1 MTQSIIH
8 NITNTAKRTGIA
20 FLFIIGFACEDQ
32 INPTLE
38 EAPPIVVVDAWINNL
53 DEPQTI
59 RLTNSQSYF
68 DNTTP
73 PAISGATVS
82 IEDSEGRIYNFLE
95 QTDGSYQWAP
105 AMETF
110 GAVGLDFTL
119 TIMIGGTTY
128 TANSSMNRVPVIDSV
143 TFRFEEENFILP
155 DSYFAEFWSRDPI
168 GTGDTYWIK
177 AYKNGQFLNN
187 PDEIN
192 IAFDAGFSEGGNVDG
207 LIFIPPIR
215 DGINPFE
222 EDEDDEFLSPYED
235 GDFVEVEIHSITN
248 DAFIFL
254 NETSLQI
261 DRPGGF
267 AELFAT
273 PLSNVPT
280 NIVSSDPAE
289 RVAGFF
295 SVSAVESNSSTL
307 DVTQVPRED

>member
-95 QTDGSYQWAP
+95 QTDGSYQWTP

-280 NIVSSDPAE
+280 NIVSSDPSE

>member
-280 NIVSSDPAE
+280 NIVSSDPSE

>member
-8 NITNTAKRTGIA
+8 NITNTVKRTGIA
-20 FLFIIGFACEDQ
+20 FLIIVGFACEDQ

-95 QTDGSYQWAP
+95 QTDGSYQWTP

-280 NIVSSDPAE
+280 NIVSSDPSE